1 MEPVGWTLLSN
12 HGHVLVCLAMD
23 PDLRMREVATRVGIT
38 ERAVQ
43 QIVRDLTEA
52 GLVRIEKAGRRNHY
66 VVDTTATFR
75 HPLEA
80 HVRISRFTDLVR
92 DGRPD
97 QDASSP

>member
-12 HGHVLVCLAMD
+12 HGHVLVCLALD
-23 PDLRMREVATRVGIT
+23 PDVRMRDVATRVGIT

-52 GLVRIEKAGRRNHY
+52 GLVRIEKTGRRNHY
-66 VVDTTATFR
+66 AVDTGATFR

-80 HVRISRFTDLVR
+80 HVSISRFTDLVR

-97 QDASSP
+97 